1 MVVIKRPVDEKL
13 EDELES
19 LDEKFQELKTKISY
33 LRKKGKDTTIAEVF
47 LPDFAPKLR
56 MARATYE
63 KEDTQ
68 KLKDMIQDLQD
79 EIKEAEEGSDFDHA
93 LALVKDA
100 YESLR
105 NGKQKE
111 ASIAYSTVVKKY
123 KDLPRDLKKTIY
135 VACLDIKK
143 RLDKKAS

>member
-1 MVVIKRPVDEKL
+1 MVVIQRPVDDKL

-19 LDEKFQELKTKISY
+19 LDEKFQELKAKLSY
-33 LRKKGKDTTIAEVF
+33 LRKKGKDTTMVELLI
-47 LPDFAPKLR
+47 PDFAPKLR

-63 KEDTQ
+63 KEDVQ
-68 KLKDMIQDLQD
+68 KLKELIQDLKD
-79 EIKEAEEGSDFDHA
+79 ELKEAEEGSDFDHA

-105 NGKQKE
+105 NDKRKE

-123 KDLPRDLKKTIY
+123 KDLPKELKKTLYI
-135 VACLDIKK
+135 ACLDIKK
-143 RLDKKAS
+143 RLDKKTS